1 MIEKKPTGTAGK
13 GETMDTTRQTIGQ
26 NIRKYR
32 QQRGVKQKDLA
43 AALGVNSSAVSN
55 WETGVNSIDIEA
67 LVRISSLLDVS
78 LDALY
83 GVQKEDAF
91 FEKYAMLNREGR
103 RRAEQYV
110 DDLLLSEKYRN
121 AGEE

>member
-1 MIEKKPTGTAGK
+1 
-13 GETMDTTRQTIGQ
+13 MDTTRQTIGQ

-83 GVQKEDAF
+83 GGDAVLTIIHHF
-91 FEKYAMLNREGR
+91 FKTSFHLCHNPIGNRACGET
-103 RRAEQYV
+103 V
-110 DDLLLSEKYRN
+110 PSSLHRN
-121 AGEE
+121 NL

>member
-1 MIEKKPTGTAGK
+1 
-13 GETMDTTRQTIGQ
+13 MDSTRQTIGQ

-32 QQRGVKQKDLA
+32 QQRKIKQKDLA

-67 LVRISSLLDVS
+67 LVRISELLEVS
-78 LDALY
+78 LDTLY
-83 GVQKEDAF
+83 GVQKEDPF
-91 FEKYAMLNREGR
+91 FEKYALLNEQGR

-110 DDLLLSEKYRN
+110 DDLLLLEKYRS
-121 AGEE
+121 AVEE